1 MNSTRYAA
9 VLKIVP
15 EIRPLFEARN
25 RLLVEVNGTCAA
37 LAVCAQFKK
46 DGRWPADIRS
56 ARSNTRRL
64 SVVDPFSIESKDQIL
79 EAQSASDQRS
89 PR

>member
-25 RLLVEVNGTCAA
+25 RLLVEVNGTCRTGR
-37 LAVCAQFKK
+37 VCSVQE
-46 DGRWPADIRS
+46 RWSMAG
-56 ARSNTRRL
+56 
-64 SVVDPFSIESKDQIL
+64 
-79 EAQSASDQRS
+79 
-89 PR
+89 